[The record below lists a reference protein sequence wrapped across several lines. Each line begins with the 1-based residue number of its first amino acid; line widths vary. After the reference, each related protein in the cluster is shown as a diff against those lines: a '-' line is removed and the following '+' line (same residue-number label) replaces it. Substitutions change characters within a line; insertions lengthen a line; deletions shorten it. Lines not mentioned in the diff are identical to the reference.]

1 MLSGSEVTLLD
12 RAFVAETLRAFE
24 EQLHALAAAET
35 TDRISVTG
43 QVVSPY

>member
-1 MLSGSEVTLLD
+1 MLSRSEVTLFD
-12 RAFVAETLRAFE
+12 GAFIAETFCAFE

-35 TDRISVTG
+35 ADGISVTG